1 MPTSARWEVANS
13 PQITVKTVHSAR
25 ADVGI
30 GPYALRQSQ
39 NASFACVLERKK
51 EADRISSLALQGC
64 VPKGFLLTKVT
75 HATCTKTSWGYCRK
89 AASPHLC
96 LGVLFLMKLTDYLGD
111 KPFWR
116 VTVKLA
122 IPVALQNVL
131 TSSFQLVDTL
141 MVSQLGDVTLS
152 AVGMAAQWGWLC
164 GLLGFG
170 LCSGMS
176 VFISQYWGVKDLK
189 GIRRVM
195 GIGLMLAMFVSL
207 GFLAVALAAPT
218 WVLGLFNQDPAVVET
233 GCRYLRIVCFSYPAV
248 ALTYLLS
255 NVLRGTER
263 VRLPLYVSIV
273 TTIANAF
280 ADYGLIFGAFGLP
293 RLGVEGA
300 AIATC
305 ISSWLGP
312 VLILIF
318 SAFEKNLLVGPVRE
332 LLDFNLKQLGEF
344 CARALPVMS
353 NEGLWALGMLMLN
366 RIYANMGYEYYAGM
380 TIFKTFSELAFAFYV
395 GLGNACVIMVG
406 KSIGSGKIQRG
417 VSDARRFSVLVP
429 LMGLV
434 VGLTMIAA
442 RHPLVSLFAMGDNLS
457 ATTISTAYAVTIFC
471 SLEYCFRNISYVQVV
486 GVFRSGGDTLTGMIF
501 DLASLWVV
509 AIPLALLGTRVLH
522 VSFLGVVILAYL
534 GEDIPKSILC
544 LLHFRS
550 MRWLKPVTEEG
561 RAGLKAYREE
571 E

>member
-1 MPTSARWEVANS
+1 
-13 PQITVKTVHSAR
+13 
-25 ADVGI
+25 
-30 GPYALRQSQ
+30 
-39 NASFACVLERKK
+39 
-51 EADRISSLALQGC
+51 
-64 VPKGFLLTKVT
+64 
-75 HATCTKTSWGYCRK
+75 
-89 AASPHLC
+89 
-96 LGVLFLMKLTDYLGD
+96 MKLTDYLGD
-111 KPFWR
+111 KPFWK
-116 VTVKLA
+116 VTVRLA

-152 AVGMAAQWGWLC
+152 AVGMAAQWGWMA
-164 GLLGFG
+164 GLLAFG

-176 VFISQYWGVKDLK
+176 VFISQYWGVKNLK

-195 GIGLMLAMFVSL
+195 GIGLLTALLISL
-207 GFLAVALAAPT
+207 TFMTVALAAPA
-218 WVLGLFNQDPAVVET
+218 WVVGLFNQDPAVLDA

-263 VRLPLYVSIV
+263 VRLPLYVSIL

-293 RLGVEGA
+293 ELGVEGA

-318 SAFEKNLLVGPVRE
+318 SVIEKNILVGPVRE
-332 LLDFNLKQLGEF
+332 LFAFTLRDLGEF
-344 CARALPVMS
+344 YARALPVTL
-353 NEGLWALGMLMLN
+353 NEGLWALGMLTLN

-406 KSIGSGKIQRG
+406 KSIGSGKIARG
-417 VSDARRFSVLVP
+417 VADARRFSVLVP
-429 LMGLV
+429 LMGLL

-442 RHPLVSLFAMGDNLS
+442 RQPLVALFATGDNLS
-457 ATTISTAYAVTIFC
+457 ATTIATAYAVTIFC

-486 GVFRSGGDTLTGMIF
+486 GVFRSGGDTLTGMIC

-509 AIPLALLGTRVLH
+509 AIPLALVAARVLH
-522 VSFLGVVILAYL
+522 LPFLGVVIAAYL

-544 LLHFRS
+544 LIHFKS

-561 RAGLKAYREE
+561 RAGLRDYRGET
-571 E
+571 

>member
-1 MPTSARWEVANS
+1 
-13 PQITVKTVHSAR
+13 
-25 ADVGI
+25 
-30 GPYALRQSQ
+30 
-39 NASFACVLERKK
+39 
-51 EADRISSLALQGC
+51 
-64 VPKGFLLTKVT
+64 
-75 HATCTKTSWGYCRK
+75 
-89 AASPHLC
+89 
-96 LGVLFLMKLTDYLGD
+96 MKLTDYLGD

-122 IPVALQNVL
+122 VPVALQNVL

-273 TTIANAF
+273 TTVANAL

-293 RLGVEGA
+293 ELGVEGA

-318 SAFEKNLLVGPVRE
+318 SAFEKNLLMGPVRE
-332 LLDFNLKQLGEF
+332 LFAFSPKQLGEF

-353 NEGLWALGMLMLN
+353 NEGLWALGMLTLN

-417 VSDARRFSVLVP
+417 VADARRFSVLVP
-429 LMGLV
+429 LMGLA

-486 GVFRSGGDTLTGMIF
+486 GVFRSGGDTLIGMLC
-501 DLASLWVV
+501 DLVSLWLVS
-509 AIPLALLGTRVLH
+509 IPLALLAARGLH
-522 VSFLGVVILAYL
+522 LSFLGVVMTAYL